1 MSVVKQGIDIFKVV
15 FLLLFFIYLLVYLQD
30 NNANSSRKDK
40 LTDSNVDLGSWIAF
54 WRKEWI
60 YSVLQLF
67 SSIEWKSNEYGR
79 VKMQFSFWQSEE
91 LKQL

>member
-30 NNANSSRKDK
+30 NNGNSSRKDK

-67 SSIEWKSNEYGR
+67 SSIE
-79 VKMQFSFWQSEE
+79 
-91 LKQL
+91 